1 MIELLNLA
9 LAGGIA
15 AAAAPVIIHIA
26 HRRRLKPIEW
36 GAMRFL
42 QTMLQRRRRSLS
54 IENLLLL
61 IIRILALT
69 CLAFALMRPNF
80 SFTAGSLGGDVISRG
95 AKTAAVLLIDDSVSS
110 GAGRTMPAIDGVKK
124 LALAYLDTLKT
135 GDEVSIIPLSRLRS
149 PPADPLYDLD
159 AARQQVQELRPTAIG
174 SDMPALVEAGINQL
188 ARHLNPEVEMIL
200 VTDGRG
206 DGWKPDDRVRWED
219 LRRRLSGGKDAVD
232 GTRARPHLVLLA
244 PEAEAVDG
252 NVAVTGMSVDRAL
265 IPANRT
271 VEVRIVVAHTGT
283 RPISGTLVRLLVNGR
298 TVAER
303 PLDLKVG
310 DRRELTF
317 SHVFGEPGSYV
328 LEGVIEGARDPLAA
342 DDHRALAVQVES
354 TVPVLLVE
362 GTTVSSGGA
371 GGITSA
377 LEGSLGLVAAALDP
391 QGDGKDLFSIT
402 RIPVGLLGDRALV
415 GQRVAILGDVP
426 ALDAAG
432 VAALEHFVVAGG
444 GVLMGVGPQTPVELA
459 NRFWARGGDGF
470 LPALLR
476 PAADRSPAAHPVV
489 SQIGHQALSAFNAGG
504 DAWAEVDIRRH
515 LPLDVGP
522 ITDVTRILT
531 LDGGEPLLVER
542 LRGLGRV
549 ALLGTTLDGQ
559 WSDLPLKPAFV
570 PLIRGLMASL
580 GGVVLPPRNLAP
592 GQRLAWVPPEGSG
605 DANVTAEG
613 PEGLALALDSGA
625 WEGRRALLSAPLV
638 QPGTYQVR
646 VGTPPSVIRYAVAL
660 GAEESALQPLDPSEI
675 RDAFAD
681 LTLHRIER
689 PARVAPLFAQ
699 GGTTNF
705 ELARWLVI
713 ACLLLLF
720 IETILTRRMIAGER
734 AAATDPMKAAA

>member
-15 AAAAPVIIHIA
+15 AAAAPIIIHIA

-61 IIRILALT
+61 IIRILALV
-69 CLAFALMRPNF
+69 CLALALMRPNF
-80 SFTAGSLGGDVISRG
+80 SYTAGSLGGDVISRG
-95 AKTAAVLLIDDSVSS
+95 AKTAAVLLIDDSVST
-110 GAGRTMPAIDGVKK
+110 GEGRTLPAIDGVKK
-124 LALAYLDTLKT
+124 LALAYIDTLKT
-135 GDEVSIIPLSRLRS
+135 GDEVSIIPLSRLRA
-149 PPADPLYDLD
+149 PPADPLYDFD
-159 AARQQVQELRPTAIG
+159 AAKQQVQELRPTALG

-188 ARHLNPEVEMIL
+188 ARHLNPEVEIIL

-206 DGWKPDDRVRWED
+206 DGWKSDDRVRWED

-232 GTRARPHLVLLA
+232 GSRARPHLVLLA
-244 PEAEAVDG
+244 PEAEVVDG
-252 NVAVTGMSVDRAL
+252 NLAVIGMSVDRAL

-271 VEVRIVVAHTGT
+271 VEVRIIVTHTGT
-283 RPISGTLVRLLVNGR
+283 RAISGTLVRLLVNGR

-303 PLDLKVG
+303 SLDLKIG

-362 GTTVSSGGA
+362 GTSATSSEG
-371 GGITSA
+371 S

-391 QGDGKDLFSIT
+391 LGDGKDLFSIT
-402 RIPVGLLGDRALV
+402 RIPVGLLDDRALI
-415 GQRVAILGDVP
+415 GKRVAILGDVP

-432 VAALEHFVVAGG
+432 VAAIEHFLVAGG

-459 NRFWARGGDGF
+459 NRFWTRGGDGF

-476 PAADRSPAAHPVV
+476 PAVDRSPAAHPVV
-489 SQIGHQALSAFNAGG
+489 SQISHQALVAFTAGG
-504 DAWAEVDIRRH
+504 DAWAEVNVRRH

-522 ITDVTRILT
+522 ITDLTRILN

-542 LRGLGRV
+542 MRGLGRV
-549 ALLGTTLDGQ
+549 ALLGTSLDGK

-592 GQRLAWVPPEGSG
+592 GQRLAWVPPEGTG
-605 DANVTAEG
+605 DSNVTAEG
-613 PEGLALALDSGA
+613 PDGLVLPLDSGA
-625 WEGRRALLSAPLV
+625 WEGRRALLSMPLV

-660 GAEESALQPLDPSEI
+660 GAEESALLPLNPTEVS
-675 RDAFAD
+675 DALGD
-681 LTLHRIER
+681 LKLHRVER

-699 GGTTNF
+699 GGTTSF

-713 ACLLLLF
+713 ACLTLLF

-734 AAATDPMKAAA
+734 AAATDSVMKVAA

>member
-15 AAAAPVIIHIA
+15 AAAAPIIIHIA

-54 IENLLLL
+54 MENLLLL
-61 IIRILALT
+61 IIRILALA
-69 CLAFALMRPNF
+69 CLALALMRPNF
-80 SFTAGSLGGDVISRG
+80 NYTAGSLGGDVISRG
-95 AKTAAVLLIDDSVSS
+95 AKTAAVLLIDDSVST
-110 GAGRTMPAIDGVKK
+110 GEGRTMPAIDGVKK
-124 LALAYLDTLKT
+124 LALAYLDTLQT
-135 GDEVSIIPLSRLRS
+135 GDEVSIIPLSRLRA
-149 PPADPLYDLD
+149 PPADPLYDL
-159 AARQQVQELRPTAIG
+159 AAAKQQVQEMRPTALG

-188 ARHLNPEVEMIL
+188 ARHLNPEVELVL

-206 DGWKPDDRVRWED
+206 DGWKSDDRVRWED

-232 GTRARPHLVLLA
+232 GSRARPHLVLLA
-244 PEAEAVDG
+244 PEVDAVDG
-252 NVAVTGMSVDRAL
+252 NLAVTAMSVDRAL

-271 VEVRIVVAHTGT
+271 VEVRLTVAHTGT
-283 RPISGTLVRLLVNGR
+283 RAISGTLVRLQVNGR

-303 PLDLKVG
+303 SLDLKAG
-310 DRRELTF
+310 ERRDLTF

-328 LEGVIEGARDPLAA
+328 LDGVVEGARDPLSA

-354 TVPVLLVE
+354 TVPVLLIE
-362 GTTVSSGGA
+362 GTSASNGSSGSSNG
-371 GGITSA
+371 
-377 LEGSLGLVAAALDP
+377 LDGSLGLVAAALDP
-391 QGDGKDLFSIT
+391 LGDGKDLFSIT
-402 RIPVGLLGDRALV
+402 RIPVGLLDDRALV
-415 GQRVAILGDVP
+415 GKRVAILGDVP

-432 VAALEHFVVAGG
+432 VAAIEHFVVAGG

-459 NRFWARGGDGF
+459 NRFWTRGGDGF

-476 PAADRSPAAHPVV
+476 PAVDRSPAAHPAV
-489 SQIGHQALSAFNAGG
+489 SQIGHQALSAFTAGG
-504 DAWAEVDIRRH
+504 DAWAEVNVRRH

-522 ITDVTRILT
+522 ITDLTRILT

-542 LRGLGRV
+542 MRGLGRV
-549 ALLGTTLDGQ
+549 ALLGTSLDGQ

-592 GQRLAWVPPEGSG
+592 GQRLAWVAPEGSG

-613 PEGLALALDSGA
+613 PDGLALPLDSGA

-646 VGTPPSVIRYAVAL
+646 VGTPPSVIRYAVGL
-660 GAEESALQPLDPSEI
+660 GAEESALLPLNPTEV
-675 RDAFAD
+675 RDALGD
-681 LTLHRIER
+681 LTLHRVER

-699 GGTTNF
+699 GGTTSF
-705 ELARWLVI
+705 ELARWLII
-713 ACLLLLF
+713 ACLTLLF

-734 AAATDPMKAAA
+734 AAATDSVMKVAA

>member
-61 IIRILALT
+61 IIRILALV
-69 CLAFALMRPNF
+69 CLALALMRPNF
-80 SFTAGSLGGDVISRG
+80 SYTAGSLGGDVISRG

-110 GAGRTMPAIDGVKK
+110 GEGRTMPAIDGVKK

-135 GDEVSIIPLSRLRS
+135 GDEVSIIPLSRLRA

-159 AARQQVQELRPTAIG
+159 AARQQVKELRPTALS
-174 SDMPALVEAGINQL
+174 SDMPALMEAGITQL
-188 ARHLNPEVEMIL
+188 ARHLNPEVELVL

-206 DGWKPDDRVRWED
+206 DGWKSDDRVRWED

-232 GTRARPHLVLLA
+232 GSRARPHLVLLA
-244 PEAEAVDG
+244 PEVDAIDG
-252 NVAVTGMSVDRAL
+252 NLAVTAMAVDRAL

-271 VEVRIVVAHTGT
+271 VEVRISVAHTGT
-283 RPISGTLVRLLVNGR
+283 RAISGTLVRLLVNGR

-303 PLDLKVG
+303 SLELKVG
-310 DRRELTF
+310 ERRDLTF
-317 SHVFGEPGSYV
+317 SHVFGDPGSYV
-328 LEGVIEGARDPLAA
+328 LEGVVEGARDPLAA

-362 GTTVSSGGA
+362 GVSGTG
-371 GGITSA
+371 
-377 LEGSLGLVAAALDP
+377 LDGSLGLVAAALDP
-391 QGDGKDLFSIT
+391 LGDGKDLFSIT
-402 RIPVGLLGDRALV
+402 RIPVGLLDDRALV
-415 GQRVAILGDVP
+415 GKRVAILGDVP

-432 VAALEHFVVAGG
+432 VAAIEHFVVAGG

-459 NRFWARGGDGF
+459 NRFWTRGGDGF

-476 PAADRSPAAHPVV
+476 PAVDRSPAVHPVV
-489 SQIGHQALSAFNAGG
+489 SQIGHQALSAFTAGG
-504 DAWAEVDIRRH
+504 DAWAEVNIRRH

-522 ITDVTRILT
+522 ITDLTRILT

-542 LRGLGRV
+542 MRGLGRV
-549 ALLGTTLDGQ
+549 ALMGTSLDGS

-613 PEGLALALDSGA
+613 PDGLAVPLDSGA

-660 GAEESALQPLDPSEI
+660 GAEESALLPLNPLEV
-675 RDAFAD
+675 RNALGD
-681 LTLHRIER
+681 LTLHRVER

-699 GGTTNF
+699 GGTTSF

-713 ACLLLLF
+713 ACLTLLF

-734 AAATDPMKAAA
+734 AAATDSVMKVAA

>member
-69 CLAFALMRPNF
+69 CLALALMRPNL
-80 SFTAGSLGGDVISRG
+80 SFTAGTLGGDVISRG
-95 AKTAAVLLIDDSVSS
+95 AKTAAVLLIDDSVST
-110 GAGRTMPAIDGVKK
+110 GEGRTMPAMEEVKK
-124 LALAYLDTLKT
+124 LALAYIDTLKT
-135 GDEVSIIPLSRLRS
+135 GDEISIIPLSRLRS

-159 AARQQVQELRPTAIG
+159 AARQQVQELRPTALG
-174 SDMPALVEAGINQL
+174 SDMPGLVETGINQL
-188 ARHLNPEVEMIL
+188 ARHLNPEVELVL

-206 DGWKPDDRVRWED
+206 DGWKSDDRVRWED

-232 GTRARPHLVLLA
+232 GSRARPHLVLLA
-244 PEAEAVDG
+244 PEASIVDG
-252 NVAVTGMSVDRAL
+252 NVAVIGMSVDRAL

-271 VEVRIVVAHTGT
+271 VEVRVAVAHTGT
-283 RPISGTLVRLLVNGR
+283 RAISGTLVRLLVNGR

-303 PLDLKVG
+303 SLDLKVG

-328 LEGVIEGARDPLAA
+328 LEGVVEGARDPLAA

-362 GTTVSSGGA
+362 GRSGTGN
-371 GGITSA
+371 G
-377 LEGSLGLVAAALDP
+377 LDGSLGLVAAALDP

-402 RIPVGLLGDRALV
+402 RIPVGLLDDRALV
-415 GQRVAILGDVP
+415 GKRVVILGDVP

-459 NRFWARGGDGF
+459 NRFWTRGGDGF

-476 PAADRSPAAHPVV
+476 PAVDRSPAAHPVV
-489 SQIGHQALSAFNAGG
+489 SQIGHQALSAFTAGG
-504 DAWAEVDIRRH
+504 DAWAEVGVRRH

-522 ITDVTRILT
+522 ITDLTRILT

-542 LRGLGRV
+542 MRGLGRV

-605 DANVTAEG
+605 DANVSAEA
-613 PEGLALALDSGA
+613 PDGLALPLDSGA

-660 GAEESALQPLDPSEI
+660 GAEESALQPLDLAEV
-675 RDAFAD
+675 RDAFGD
-681 LTLHRIER
+681 LVLHRVER

-699 GGTTNF
+699 GGTTSF

-713 ACLLLLF
+713 ACLVLLF

-734 AAATDPMKAAA
+734 AAAAEPVMKAAA